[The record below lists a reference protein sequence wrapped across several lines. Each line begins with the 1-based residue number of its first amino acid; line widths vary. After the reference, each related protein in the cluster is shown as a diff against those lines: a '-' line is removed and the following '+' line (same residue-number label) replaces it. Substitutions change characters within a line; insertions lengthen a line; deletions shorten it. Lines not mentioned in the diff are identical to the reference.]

1 MNEGKGPPQG
11 PCLAMRGSQ
20 GLCLQAPPDYAIH
33 QGFVPDPSKT
43 IKCLKFSP
51 DGQKLA
57 WSNGGCVQISTVGSD
72 GNWSSPPMTIDH
84 PKAYSIA
91 WSPLGNILAS
101 WEMYAT
107 IQGKDPTP
115 NLHIWDVKTGEKLK
129 SFFQKKH
136 ANWCPIW
143 SPDEKICSR
152 MVNNEV
158 QFYENGDFHNIQ
170 HKIHLAK
177 VCDFGLS
184 PSRDA
189 PHVLT
194 YVPGLKGAPSFARLY
209 AYPKFADNQVV
220 ANKSFMIA
228 EKVELKWNGTGSS
241 VLLLTS
247 TETDKTGAT
256 YYGRQQ
262 LHHLST
268 KGDSAM
274 VGLSKEGPIYSHEWS
289 PTGKE
294 FVVVYGYMPAKATLF
309 DSKAD
314 PLFEF
319 GTGPRSI
326 GLFNPQGNILMIGG
340 FGNLRGKVEMWDV
353 SNAKS
358 ADKLSDFDAPDTT
371 DVKWS
376 PDGQHLMTSS
386 CAPRLRVGNGYKV
399 WHYSGSLMHEITFK
413 DTDELWEVDW
423 QPSKYRGFK
432 ASKRVV
438 EGIAPSQPKA
448 SKQAY
453 RPPGAR
459 GTAST
464 FKLHDNDILPQNAVK
479 KDPEN
484 MSKAAIKNMKRKEAA
499 KKKKEEEAAAEA
511 QSGKAAALAAAA
523 AQSGKVAASAST
535 GDPDKD
541 KKLRKLNDKLAS
553 IQKLKQDQA
562 EGKQLEANQLEK
574 IKTESAILKDIQIL
588 KELKELKL

>member
-1 MNEGKGPPQG
+1 MNEGGKGPPASG

-20 GLCLQAPPDYAIH
+20 GLCLQKPPDYTIH
-33 QGFVPDPSKT
+33 QGFTPDPSKT
-43 IKCLKFSP
+43 IKCLQFSP
-51 DGQKLA
+51 DGRKLA
-57 WSNGGCVQISTVGSD
+57 WSNGDCVQISSLGDD
-72 GNWSSPPMTIDH
+72 GNWSSPPQRIDH
-84 PKAYSIA
+84 SKAYSIS
-91 WSPLGNILAS
+91 WSPLGSILAS

-107 IQGKDPTP
+107 VQGKDPSP
-115 NLHIWDVKTGEKLK
+115 NLHLWDAKTGEKLK

-136 ANWCPIW
+136 ANWCPLW

-177 VCDFGLS
+177 VCDFGMS

-189 PHVLT
+189 PHVMT
-194 YVPGLKGAPSFARLY
+194 YVPGLKGAPSFACLY
-209 AYPKFADNQVV
+209 AYPNFADTQVV
-220 ANKSFMIA
+220 ARKSFFQA
-228 EKVELKWNGTGSS
+228 DRVELKWNNNGTS
-241 VLLLTS
+241 VLLITQA
-247 TETDKTGAT
+247 ETDKTGGS

-262 LHHLST
+262 LHYLST

-274 VGLSKEGPIYSHEWS
+274 VGLSKDGPIYSHEWS
-289 PTGKE
+289 PSGKE
-294 FVVVYGYMPAKATLF
+294 FAVIYGYMPAKATLF
-309 DSKAD
+309 NSKSD
-314 PLFEF
+314 PIFEF
-319 GTGPRSI
+319 GTGPRSV

-353 SNAKS
+353 SNGKS
-358 ADKLSDFDAPDTT
+358 CDKLSDFDAPDTT

-376 PDGQHLMTSS
+376 PDGQHVMTSS

-399 WHYSGSLMHEITFK
+399 WHYSGSLIHEIALAA
-413 DTDELWEVDW
+413 TDELWEVDW
-423 QPSKYRGFK
+423 QPTKFKTFK

-438 EGIAPSQPKA
+438 EGIAPTQPQA

-459 GTAST
+459 GSAST
-464 FKLHDNDILPQNAVK
+464 FKLHENDELPQNQAK

-499 KKKKEEEAAAEA
+499 KKKKDEEAAAETGRGN
-511 QSGKAAALAAAA
+511 SEPKVIAAAA
-523 AQSGKVAASAST
+523 TT
-535 GDPDKD
+535 GDPEKD

-562 EGKQLEANQLEK
+562 GGKKLETNQLEK
-574 IKTESAILKDIQIL
+574 IKTEAAILKDIQIL